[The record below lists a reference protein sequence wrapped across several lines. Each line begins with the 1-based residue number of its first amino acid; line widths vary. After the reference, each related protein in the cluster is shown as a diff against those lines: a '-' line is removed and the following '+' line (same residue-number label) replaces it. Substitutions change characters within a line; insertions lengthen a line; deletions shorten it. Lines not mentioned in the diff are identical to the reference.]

1 MNDLEKLLE
10 VFDAI
15 GVEYEQRET
24 SSSHVEI
31 IIRGDGA
38 YLGHYHSFEF
48 DEDGN
53 LFLHGSYDD

>member
-1 MNDLEKLLE
+1 M
-10 VFDAI
+10 VCVVAAGVAI
-15 GVEYEQRET
+15 LTASALAARQRPET
-24 SSSHVEI
+24 FEI